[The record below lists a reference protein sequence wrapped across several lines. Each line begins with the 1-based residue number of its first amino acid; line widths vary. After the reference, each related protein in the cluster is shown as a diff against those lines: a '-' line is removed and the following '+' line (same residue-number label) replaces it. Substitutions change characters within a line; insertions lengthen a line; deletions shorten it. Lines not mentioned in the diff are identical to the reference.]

1 MDKDDDLAAL
11 LAHELAQMD
20 GMDED
25 GLFELR
31 WSGGTCPE
39 PLGDAWNMDYLP
51 KGERLAA
58 TVEQY
63 VRVLR
68 LALAGLVDFWHE
80 HGHHGDMHEA
90 VSKAALALEPMR
102 WDALFLRNPWQ
113 RDPAQPC
120 NGFTRE
126 QIMEAMLEAEVSDH
140 AFKSLLVAMDEL
152 ESRNRRT
159 LASRESPNAQVTG
172 AGTASG

>member
-11 LAHELAQMD
+11 LAYELAQMD
-20 GMDED
+20 SMDED

-31 WSGGTCPE
+31 WSGGNCPE

-58 TVEQY
+58 SVEQY
-63 VRVLR
+63 VNVLR
-68 LALAGLVDFWHE
+68 KSLDGLINFWYE

-90 VSKAALALEPMR
+90 VKLAALALEPMR

-113 RDPAQPC
+113 RDRVQPTDR
-120 NGFTRE
+120 FSRE
-126 QIMEAMLEAEVSDH
+126 QIMNAMIENEVDDRS
-140 AFKSLLVAMDEL
+140 FKIMLLAMDDMERQAR
-152 ESRNRRT
+152 ET
-159 LASRESPNAQVTG
+159 LASRERHNVF
-172 AGTASG
+172 

>member
-20 GMDED
+20 GMDEA

-31 WSGGTCPE
+31 WTGGACPE

-58 TVEQY
+58 SVEQY
-63 VRVLR
+63 VNVLR
-68 LALAGLVDFWHE
+68 KSLDGLVNFWYE

-90 VSKAALALEPMR
+90 VKLAALALEPMR
-102 WDALFLRNPWQ
+102 WDALFLRNAWQ
-113 RDPAQPC
+113 RDQTQPT
-120 NGFTRE
+120 NRFSRE
-126 QIMEAMLEAEVSDH
+126 QIMDAMIEAEVGDG
-140 AFKSLLVAMDEL
+140 AFKTMLMKMDEL
-152 ESRNRRT
+152 EARARQT
-159 LASRESPNAQVTG
+159 LAGRERPNV
-172 AGTASG
+172 

>member
-1 MDKDDDLAAL
+1 MATNDELAAL
-11 LAHELAQMD
+11 LANKLAEMD
-20 GMDED
+20 HMDED

-31 WSGGTCPE
+31 WSGGTYPE

-58 TVEQY
+58 SVEQY
-63 VRVLR
+63 VNVLR
-68 LALAGLVDFWHE
+68 KSLDGLVNFWYE

-90 VSKAALALEPMR
+90 VKLAALALEPMR

-120 NGFTRE
+120 NRFSRE
-126 QIMEAMLEAEVSDH
+126 QIMDAMIEAEVSDG
-140 AFKSLLVAMDEL
+140 AFMTMLLKMDEL
-152 ESRNRRT
+152 ESQARQT
-159 LASRESPNAQVTG
+159 LAGRERPNHPLSRQGGETK
-172 AGTASG
+172 